1 MKITAVSMRVVDREK
16 VKAFASITVD
26 EEFVVHDLRIIDGQK
41 GFFVAM
47 PSRKL
52 PNGEFRDVA
61 HPIKPEVREMIQT
74 AVLDEYEQKKKEM
87 TEAPEPAATTT
98 APKEK
103 PEEPK
108 EKLEEPKEAKEEE
121 KTEQTKEEPVAK
133 ESSSTEEATTDAA
146 EEPKAEEAPA
156 GVGEA
161 SKETEESQQ

>member
-108 EKLEEPKEAKEEE
+108 EAKEEE

-133 ESSSTEEATTDAA
+133 EASSTEEATTDTA

-156 GVGEA
+156 GEGEA
-161 SKETEESQQ
+161 SKETEASQQ